1 MPAPLFEPLPAPL
14 PLLAPLVAPLPA
26 PLPTPLVAPLPLPT
40 PLPTP
45 LAIESLTLTGYKKIE
60 LELLTLLTSH
70 VSKHHILAIMES
82 LENTW
87 DDEALEC
94 HVSLGA

>member
-1 MPAPLFEPLPAPL
+1 
-14 PLLAPLVAPLPA
+14 LPA
-26 PLPTPLVAPLPLPT
+26 PLPTPLVASLPLTTPLLAPLPLPLPV
-40 PLPTP
+40 PLLAP
-45 LAIESLTLTGYKKIE
+45 LAIESLTLTSCKKIK
-60 LELLTLLTSH
+60 LEFLTLLTSH
-70 VSKHHILAIMES
+70 VSKYHMLAIMES